1 MGGLLLKVEGLKKY
15 FPIHRQFLIG
25 KAEVVKAVDG
35 VSFGIDSGETL
46 GLVGESGCGKTTI
59 GKTILRFEEPTAGK
73 AFFEGVD
80 IFGLSNKEM
89 RKIRWNLQMVFQD
102 PLSSLDP
109 RWTVRAILRE
119 PFLIHR
125 RAKGIDLEKKLMALM
140 DIVGLTRRHLDWY
153 PHEFSGGQRQR
164 IAICRA
170 MALNPKLMILDEPT
184 SALDVSVQAQILNL
198 LKELQRKFNLT
209 YLFISHDLSVIKHMS
224 SRVAVMYLGEIVEL
238 ASCKDIFLEPK
249 HPYTQALLSSILDP
263 SIRREEILLEGEIPS
278 ASTPPPGC
286 RFHPR
291 CRFRK
296 AACDQDKPP
305 LEEVGK
311 NHFVSCVL
319 YLYKERS

>member
-1 MGGLLLKVEGLKKY
+1 MTEPLLSVEGLKKY
-15 FPIHRQFLIG
+15 FPIRRHFLPG
-25 KAEVVKAVDG
+25 KVEFVKAVDD
-35 VSFGIDSGETL
+35 VTFQIEQGETL
-46 GLVGESGCGKTTI
+46 GLVGESGCGKTTV

-73 AFFEGVD
+73 VVFEGMD
-80 IFGLSNKEM
+80 LLSLKGKDL
-89 RKIRWNLQMVFQD
+89 RRARWNLQMVFQD
-102 PLSSLDP
+102 PFSSLDP

-125 RAKGIDLEKKLMALM
+125 RARGGDLEKKLFALM
-140 DIVGLTRRHLDWY
+140 EIVGLTRRHLDWY

-170 MALNPKLMILDEPT
+170 LALNPKLMILDEPT

-198 LKELQRKFNLT
+198 LKELQREFNLT
-209 YLFISHDLSVIKHMS
+209 YLFISHDLSVIKHMCV
-224 SRVAVMYLGEIVEL
+224 RVAVMYLGEIVEL
-238 ASCKDIFLEPK
+238 SPCKELFSEPR

-263 SIRREEILLEGEIPS
+263 SVQRDEILLEGEIPS

-296 AACDQDKPP
+296 ELCDEDKPS
-305 LEEVGK
+305 LVEIGK
-311 NHFVSCVL
+311 NHFVSCFL
-319 YLYKERS
+319 